1 MIAGNKVSRPNIL
14 VFLSDDHG
22 QWASRP
28 YGNSELVT
36 PTLDYLARTGARM
49 ENAFTPCPVCSPA
62 RASFHTGR
70 IPSAH
75 GIHDHIGEQSIGAG
89 HPGSPGRRRWPRCC
103 RGRGTRPAWSASGI

>member
-1 MIAGNKVSRPNIL
+1 MIVANKVSRPNIL

-28 YGNSELVT
+28 YGNRELVT
-36 PTLDYLARTGARM
+36 PTLDHLARIGARM

-75 GIHDHIGEQSIGAG
+75 GIHDHIGEQNVGAG
-89 HPGSPGRRRWPRCC
+89 HPGIAGQTSLAEVLQGQ
-103 RGRGTRPAWSASGI
+103 G